1 MRMGPTQYFVD
12 YLQEYE
18 FKISQCGR
26 TGWTDEYKIKYLEI
40 AINAPL
46 RQLLMNKNL
55 PEDDY
60 AKWVSK
66 VKRISGRLENSPSY
80 RPRGSSGSKTWYVAH
95 NGSNTKVASPTP
107 ISNQQP
113 NLDADGDTRMSGVN
127 ALQVLQTA
135 IMALNAGPRCNEPA
149 DTKDGKNFWDTYR
162 NTIESSDLK
171 SFEIGCKSLEAM
183 SEEGWK
189 YLWTTWFRD
198 FTDKF
203 AKFEMD
209 KILHFGVV
217 STSRV
222 EGNHSKLKKWLQN
235 FRSDLYGFVEKLIP
249 WWEDLHA
256 SIMQH
261 LEEERRRIL
270 YSHQTPFF
278 SQVNLR
284 IHRYALGLLEE
295 AMKRAREEVKNINDC
310 RGRGKEVTIHPCRDT
325 DRTTL
330 GLPCLHE
337 LRDLL
342 LRGDVLTVN
351 HFHRHW
357 HIPDETVETQNRPE
371 SILEPLTTPARRKN
385 VSKKKGTGKLG
396 NRRETLHA
404 ERVCK
409 KSHSRKPLR
418 TVIQQEADI
427 RSRQLYHEIASS
439 SRISTD
445 DCQPCERFIYDLS
458 EADNNAPGCSSRPL
472 H

>member
-1 MRMGPTQYFVD
+1 
-12 YLQEYE
+12 
-18 FKISQCGR
+18 
-26 TGWTDEYKIKYLEI
+26 
-40 AINAPL
+40 
-46 RQLLMNKNL
+46 
-55 PEDDY
+55 
-60 AKWVSK
+60 
-66 VKRISGRLENSPSY
+66 
-80 RPRGSSGSKTWYVAH
+80 
-95 NGSNTKVASPTP
+95 
-107 ISNQQP
+107 
-113 NLDADGDTRMSGVN
+113 
-127 ALQVLQTA
+127 
-135 IMALNAGPRCNEPA
+135 
-149 DTKDGKNFWDTYR
+149 
-162 NTIESSDLK
+162 
-171 SFEIGCKSLEAM
+171 
-183 SEEGWK
+183 
-189 YLWTTWFRD
+189 
-198 FTDKF
+198 
-203 AKFEMD
+203 
-209 KILHFGVV
+209 
-217 STSRV
+217 
-222 EGNHSKLKKWLQN
+222 
-235 FRSDLYGFVEKLIP
+235 
-249 WWEDLHA
+249 
-256 SIMQH
+256 MQH

-278 SQVNLR
+278 GQVNLR

-295 AMKRAREEVKNINDC
+295 AMKKARDEVKNINDC

-337 LRDLL
+337 LRDL

-427 RSRQLYHEIASS
+427 RSRQLYHETASS

-458 EADNNAPGCSSRPL
+458 EADNNAPGCSSWPL